1 MYTILL
7 TDDEQIMI
15 DSLTMTLT
23 KNFASEVKL
32 FSALSGS
39 EALEIVA
46 KNQIDIIFM
55 DINMPGLNG
64 LQTVSYIK
72 QSKPDTVVIILS
84 AFDEFEYAKEAVNIG
99 AFKYLT
105 KPVNRNTVIDTV
117 KSAFD
122 EIDKR
127 RGRVFSE
134 VELHKKLEIV
144 SPMVESDF
152 IYSAAF
158 GGKDIREYFSY
169 FEIEHCVYCF
179 CCIEIAHLDDKNK
192 YEVYNEIREILCAKT
207 RCIIGSFMANRL
219 AVFFYFPD
227 SASRENDEKEL
238 KERIKEIFSLLSM
251 RISKY
256 IRFGVSPFETAIEK
270 TTVSY
275 NKALEAL
282 ISIKDDEE
290 GLKIAFCEKV
300 SLEESESEEKM
311 AEKIYGRVM
320 VGDSSA
326 LPPLVSAYI
335 KKLYSLYDGKEDK
348 IKNALFS
355 LLVNV
360 KNVAT
365 KIAVSYKNALFENA
379 FSFFCNEHSKD
390 ALEEFVLT
398 LCSDSANAVK
408 ETLSKSENPIITMAL
423 KYINSHLSTSFS
435 LEEVSRFSGVSPF
448 YLSKLF
454 KEEKK
459 ENFTAFVTN
468 LRLEKAKT
476 LLQST
481 RSSIK
486 EVSAE
491 VGYND
496 QNYFSRIF
504 RYQYG
509 MTPTEFRDAKK

>member
-23 KNFASEVKL
+23 KNFGSQIKL

-72 QSKPDTVVIILS
+72 QSKKDTVVIILS
-84 AFDEFEYAKEAVNIG
+84 AFDEFEYAKEALNIG

-105 KPVNRNTVIDTV
+105 KPVNRNTVIDTI

-122 EIDKR
+122 EIDKK
-127 RGRVFSE
+127 RGRISDE

-158 GGKDIREYFSY
+158 GGAKDISEYFSY
-169 FEIEHCVYCF
+169 FEIKNCVYCF
-179 CCIEIAHLDDKNK
+179 CCIELLHLEDKNK
-192 YEVYNEIREILCAKT
+192 YEVYAEIRKIFASKT
-207 RCIIGSFMANRL
+207 NCIIGSFMANRL
-219 AVFFYFPD
+219 AVFLYLQNR
-227 SASRENDEKEL
+227 REEEEEAL
-238 KERIKEIFSLLSM
+238 KERIKEIYSYLSIH
-251 RISKY
+251 ISKS
-256 IRFGVSPFETAIEK
+256 IRFGISPFSSSAEQTAL
-270 TTVSY
+270 SY
-275 NKALEAL
+275 SKAMEAL
-282 ISIKDDEE
+282 ISIKED
-290 GLKIAFCEKV
+290 GGIAFSETIERDEK
-300 SLEESESEEKM
+300 ESADKT
-311 AEKIYGRVM
+311 ADKIFGRVRA
-320 VGDSSA
+320 GDKTA
-326 LPPLVSAYI
+326 LPPLLDSYI
-335 KKLYSLYDGKEDK
+335 NSLHKKHSGNSDK
-348 IKNALFS
+348 IKNSLFE

-360 KNVAT
+360 RN
-365 KIAVSYKNALFENA
+365 IASELSTGYKNAMFDNA
-379 FSFFCNEHSKD
+379 FSVFSRADMAELK
-390 ALEEFVLT
+390 EFVLT
-398 LCSDSANAVK
+398 LCIDSATAVN
-408 ETLSKSENPIITMAL
+408 EAASKVENPIIEMAL
-423 KYINSHLSTSFS
+423 EFITTHISDSIS
-435 LEEVSRFSGVSPF
+435 LDETAQAVGVSPF

-459 ENFTAFVTN
+459 ENYVTFVTN
-468 LRLEKAKT
+468 MRLEKARS
-476 LLQST
+476 LLQNP

-486 EVSAE
+486 EVSAA

-504 RYQYG
+504 RGQFG
-509 MTPTEFRDAKK
+509 MTPTEYRDAKK